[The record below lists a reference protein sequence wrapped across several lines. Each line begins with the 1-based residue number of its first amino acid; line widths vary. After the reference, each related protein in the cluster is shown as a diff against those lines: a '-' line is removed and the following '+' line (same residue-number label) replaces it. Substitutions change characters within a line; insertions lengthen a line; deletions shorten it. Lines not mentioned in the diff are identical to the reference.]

1 MTITPNF
8 IEIYDDVLSEE
19 QCKQIITE
27 FELDKINQEAGRCG
41 DGVVETI
48 KKSTDIV
55 HDIDDGSLTSSI
67 ISSALSKPLERYK
80 KKYPEIDKHLQRW
93 AINENVSLMKYEPN
107 QYYHY
112 VHCENDGP
120 KRYPKRV
127 FAWMIFLNNIKKG
140 GGTKFIYQKTTIKAV
155 EGDFYMWPAYWSHFH
170 TGVNAPKET
179 KYILT
184 GWCSYL

>member
-1 MTITPNF
+1 MDNLIFKVSKAYPK
-8 IEIYDDVLSEE
+8 IS
-19 QCKQIITE
+19 CK
-27 FELDKINQEAGRCG
+27 K
-41 DGVVETI
+41 TI
-48 KKSTDIV
+48 KYFEDNIRLAKPGTGGDSKLNNLEININLNENDFSNLGNTLV
-55 HDIDDGSLTSSI
+55 KCLT
-67 ISSALSKPLERYK
+67 KFK

-140 GGTKFIYQKTTIKAV
+140 GGTKFIYQKTTIKAI

-170 TGVNAPKET
+170 TGVKAPKET